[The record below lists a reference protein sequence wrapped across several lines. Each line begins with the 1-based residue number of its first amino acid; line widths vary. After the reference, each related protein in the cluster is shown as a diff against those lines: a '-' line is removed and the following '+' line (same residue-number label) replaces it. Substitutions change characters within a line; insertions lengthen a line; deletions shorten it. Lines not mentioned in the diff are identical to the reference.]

1 MVANSAPSRMPGR
14 DDRRDSERGEPKPL
28 TPRFHLGLFLPTF
41 SS

>member
-1 MVANSAPSRMPGR
+1 MSGR
-14 DDRRDSERGEPKPL
+14 EGPRDSERGEPKLL